1 MTSNASVHR
10 ASNVSQAPV
19 VAFAVAASGVAL
31 FSGMDAVMKGL
42 VLALGAYN
50 ALLWRTIA
58 GTILSGVL
66 YAATRP
72 KRPSRAA
79 MRFHALRAVVSAV
92 LALLF
97 FWGLARVPMAQ
108 AIALAFVAPLLSLF
122 LAAAILKEKLRR
134 TTLIAS
140 CVAFS
145 GVLVILYGQTQ
156 SELGPEAFWGAIAI
170 LLSAL
175 CYAWNI
181 ILMRQQA
188 LVAGPLE
195 IVFYQS
201 AMVSVLYLCFAPFF
215 ASVPELAYSAEI
227 VAAAGLAIASMC
239 LLSWAYARAE
249 ANYLASSEYTSF
261 LWATLFGWWVFG
273 EPVSAYTL
281 VGAAL
286 IVTGCTLGARQPLAP
301 PQPAQREAA

>member
-1 MTSNASVHR
+1 MTSDASVHR
-10 ASNVSQAPV
+10 ANHVSQAPV

-31 FSGMDAVMKGL
+31 FSGMDAIMKGL
-42 VLALGAYN
+42 VLSLGVYN
-50 ALLWRTIA
+50 ALLWRTLA
-58 GTILSGVL
+58 GTVLSGVL

-79 MRFHALRAVVSAV
+79 MRFHALRSVLSAV

-97 FWGLARVPMAQ
+97 FWGLGRVPMAQ
-108 AIALAFVAPLLSLF
+108 AIALAFVAPILSLF

-134 TTLIAS
+134 TTVIAS
-140 CVAFS
+140 GVAFS
-145 GVLVILYGQTQ
+145 GVLIILYGQTQ
-156 SELGPEAFWGAIAI
+156 SALGPEAFWGAMAI

-195 IVFYQS
+195 VVFYQS
-201 AMVSVLYLCFAPFF
+201 VMMSVLYLLFAPSF
-215 ASVPELAYSAEI
+215 ASVPELSYSTEI
-227 VAAAGLAIASMC
+227 LAAAGLATASMC

-273 EPVSAYTL
+273 EPVSLYTL
-281 VGAAL
+281 AGAAL
-286 IVTGCTLGARQPLAP
+286 IVTGCTLSARQPAAP
-301 PQPAQREAA
+301 KPAQREAA